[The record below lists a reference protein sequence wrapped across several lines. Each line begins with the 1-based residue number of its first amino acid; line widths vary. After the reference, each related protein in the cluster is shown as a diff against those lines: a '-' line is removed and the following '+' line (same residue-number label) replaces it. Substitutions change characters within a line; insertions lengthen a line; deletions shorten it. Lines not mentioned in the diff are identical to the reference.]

1 MRVHPNIDSLK
12 GILVRTN
19 EHLLGIWGGGRFGV
33 WRSSSSSLQSPC
45 IPKSRVKMWR
55 ALGVK
60 LGRVICIAHTNKF
73 YDDVWYTLFLPVY
86 RKLSYTYRPGPSFS
100 IAEELTFIC
109 IIIAAMPACAAIA
122 FFDFFFFPSFFGFC
136 IVF

>member
-33 WRSSSSSLQSPC
+33 WRPSSSSLQSPC

-60 LGRVICIAHTNKF
+60 LGRVICRAHTNKI

-86 RKLSYTYRPGPSFS
+86 RKLSCTYRSGAGDLAFN
-100 IAEELTFIC
+100 C

-122 FFDFFFFPSFFGFC
+122 LPIIAC
-136 IVF
+136 VEVCRACACP